1 MRFPNVMGCPYDVEK
16 ISKLTKEAP
25 RKGLLK
31 AESPEKLLSKNQ
43 SLNGNKGD
51 VDTEWLD
58 I

>member
-1 MRFPNVMGCPYDVEK
+1 MGCPYDVEK

-43 SLNGNKGD
+43 MNNGNKGD

-58 I
+58 L